1 MFARVCFT
9 GVLLFQLLPAAEYP
23 EARLATSKI
32 EANIYLPDAK
42 GGFYRGL
49 RFDWS
54 GVIANLK
61 VDGHD
66 FYTPWFDKY
75 DASVVDF
82 VFRDRD
88 IVAGTAS
95 AATGPVQEFKT
106 PLGYD
111 TAMPGGTFVK
121 VGVGVLR
128 KGDNAD
134 YNSYKAYD
142 VVDPGKWSF
151 KQTKDSIEF
160 TQVLNSAASN
170 YKYIYT
176 KTIRL
181 VHDKPQMTMEHT
193 LRNTGSAAIHTDV
206 YNHNFLR
213 VDNGTVGPHLTATF
227 PFEIKPAS
235 APDPQFA
242 KLDTHRFVYAKNLEG
257 KDQVSTG
264 IEGFGSNPSDYDIR
278 TEDRK
283 AGVGVRIRADRPLM
297 HINLWSIRSVMA
309 VEPFIEITA
318 EPGKE
323 FHWKYT
329 YDYYSVEREH
339 F

>member
-1 MFARVCFT
+1 MFARICLV
-9 GVLLFQLLPAAEYP
+9 GMLLVELLPAAEYP
-23 EARLATSKI
+23 EARISMSKI

-42 GGFYRGL
+42 SGFYRGL

-54 GVIANLK
+54 GVIGKLR

-75 DASVVDF
+75 DASVLDF
-82 VFRDRD
+82 AFPDRE

-95 AATGPVQEFKT
+95 AATGPVEEFKT

-128 KGDNAD
+128 KGDNAS
-134 YNSYKAYD
+134 YSSYKAYE
-142 VVDPGKWSF
+142 VVDTGKWSV
-151 KQTKDSIEF
+151 TRTADSIVF
-160 TQVLNSAASN
+160 TQVLDSPASE
-170 YKYIYT
+170 YKYVYT
-176 KTIRL
+176 KTMRL
-181 VHDKPQMTMEHT
+181 MADKPQMTIEHT
-193 LRNTGSAAIHTDV
+193 LHNTGTAAIHTNV

-213 VDNGTVGPHLTATF
+213 VDGGTVGPHLTAIF

-242 KLDTHRFVYAKNLEG
+242 KLDAHRLAYLKNLQG
-257 KDQVSTG
+257 KDEVSTV
-264 IEGFGSNPSDYDIR
+264 IEGFGSSPSDYDIR

-283 AGVGVRIRADRPLM
+283 AGAGVRIRADRPLV
-297 HINLWSIRSVMA
+297 HLSVWSIRSVMA
-309 VEPFIEITA
+309 VEPFIEIA
-318 EPGKE
+318 VEPRKE

-329 YDYYSVEREH
+329 YDYYSVERE
-339 F
+339 